1 MRPLKYIILSVLV
14 YFLIKSFFPVRI
26 QAGSGFR
33 PTQNPDPSQ
42 KSREGDYID
51 YEEIKDE

>member
-1 MRPLKYIILSVLV
+1 MKYIILSVLV